1 MTFTMKESRT
11 RSSKSMTPTDT
22 SQQAKMKGS
31 NEKYKSMPEDNLVK
45 SRILGEN
52 SSDLCVSPTKSED
65 SEQESLSSLAAGA
78 STSIVEKHGQDES
91 ESGARHEG
99 SGINFHPGLR
109 LEAKDLGNDKYG
121 VKVVEVDWVEED
133 VLIHFEKWSQRYD
146 EWISMDSPRLR
157 SPQKSEPQPESKP
170 ISFFNVG
177 DEVMAAWTDN
187 RRYPA
192 KVKAVAPNNKFEVV
206 FFDGFTKFIK
216 GSKMHKLTEGEL
228 ENMKEKIPSPL
239 ANEISL
245 QTPAVYIRPKKINI
259 FTDVSPEGIGSKEDR
274 RQRKRKLNVAE
285 LFVSKKRR
293 VGSFDFSPPRQD
305 IERITKLD
313 LGKQGKAFG
322 NASSANKKE
331 SNQSFE
337 DANQKDS
344 SAPNDPTKVESKSE
358 SIGRSR
364 RKSGQP
370 VVTENG
376 ENKQSVKKAKI
387 ISGKARKRSRKL
399 NFDEISTS
407 SSKVSKDNE
416 SPRSKKKSV
425 DPDNELEVGAKWEP
439 EGDTAYVVESTAGL
453 RRSIIIADPRLPS
466 GWAKHTI
473 QRRSGNSAGKWDV
486 FLVGPAGRKFR
497 TRAELRTYFE
507 ERKEPFEEALF
518 DFGLGRRKLVKVAAN
533 SNTPALKPSSSSKV
547 SRSSGKN
554 KHSSSP
560 IENATPQEPPLQ
572 RRIKTLLPKIR
583 PPHSEGEKEEK
594 SSADTEGPPPP
605 YTTTVAA
612 NSAVKVPD
620 PVDGQ
625 VFVGGL
631 KIQMENDAYKCPK
644 EGCGK
649 TFRKENLLQ
658 MHLKHYHP
666 EYNKFMGSTPN
677 VADLAY
683 ARTIGENLEDLMPK
697 SRFTF
702 TTVTPFATEKSARIE
717 NTRKSRTLSPSD
729 AFNSDKK
736 KDKNPVIATTKKL
749 LKGEQEEKPQIH
761 EPGTEPAQCKPVEG
775 VGEEMS
781 LPSET
786 TTSNTPLADV
796 KEERKEP
803 DNISKLPLSTSEQ
816 TTEMTTIDRP
826 AEDCEDDHIDVVDD
840 KDVQQPD
847 SPQSSTCVSKVLRS
861 VRKRQL
867 SGPSPSPD
875 ATFKKQYISPVL
887 HQMRVKRQL
896 DYGSMTRGK
905 LDLLDEGDGTEEG
918 SCSLDGSKFS
928 STIRINK
935 KKLPMIHLE
944 KLNVTTDSN
953 ALFYTINSKVVE
965 RLWFL
970 SHSIP
975 HRPCCDCVVLDRFK
989 SDFPRSRSSTVRT
1002 QSQHSPIS
1010 VNIDDVVLVSFHLL
1024 RLLPQAANLHE
1035 ASYSQSDNAA
1045 EEESKSPLEQSKFE
1059 HLRKEELINCTCG
1072 YSEEDGLMIQC
1083 DLCLCWQHGICN
1095 NIEKEGDVPEKYTCS
1110 ICLNPYRERASKKY
1124 LHDQDWL
1131 KEGKLPSHFSDDV
1144 TKASYTTSLLIQG
1157 QSGVQNQNR
1166 NFKASKRLYKCNY
1179 CKKSGHKAADCWTK
1193 MANEKQVSMASEQTH
1208 AVAEEIVTL
1217 TSSSVSALCAKLTRR
1232 DDVWC
1237 VDSGATTHM
1246 CRDKNSFLELTPT
1259 ISQKVSVK
1267 DPISNA
1273 DGHVDKVQES
1283 DPIDPDRPIEV
1294 NENDLKSENLSK
1306 DCTVIEN
1313 KRGPGRPKLIKTG
1326 KPGRPAKHF
1335 NLVTPKPE
1343 SASLILSFHTKNPS
1357 DVNHRERLLKR
1368 SHDVTGMLLQ
1378 VQHVAQGLR
1387 VKLNI
1392 AEKPDHPKLYLWAKS
1407 WEKVSKLEGLKTE
1420 NDIKVEDKTE
1430 CNEESD
1436 KFNKRDETSV
1446 TSSTEELSL
1455 RINDSE
1461 EMDENCI
1468 EPSKN
1473 TNQLDQSSNKMF
1485 NLDNTDSSV
1494 QPGVMETEC
1503 ETTSSANSKKVTDEG
1518 VEKDTQ
1524 SEDLKSLL
1532 HDQGDLDLEPQQTD
1546 DTSNRVDGRA
1556 DYTRPDS
1563 SLLHQALTNGATNQH
1578 DNMLQLPICQNELMH
1593 FASTM
1598 AGKLDATGNGIVQ
1611 YLIKLPNSP
1620 QPEAP
1625 IDPMECRLALLD
1637 HIEHSQ
1643 QLIDSRLSSFE
1654 AQVAALESEDPD
1666 FATGEADDYFPQ
1678 TKQTVQMLLRDLLT
1692 MRRIASLN

>member
-1 MTFTMKESRT
+1 MKESRT
-11 RSSKSMTPTDT
+11 RSSKSKTPTDT

-31 NEKYKSMPEDNLVK
+31 NEKYKSVPEDNLVK

-109 LEAKDLGNDKYG
+109 LEAKDLGNDKWYG

-192 KVKAVAPNNKFEVV
+192 KVKAVAPNN
-206 FFDGFTKFIK
+206 
-216 GSKMHKLTEGEL
+216 
-228 ENMKEKIPSPL
+228 
-239 ANEISL
+239 
-245 QTPAVYIRPKKINI
+245 
-259 FTDVSPEGIGSKEDR
+259 VSPEGIGSKEDR

-305 IERITKLD
+305 IERVTKLD
-313 LGKQGKAFG
+313 LGKPEKAFG

-331 SNQSFE
+331 SNQSFK

-364 RKSGQP
+364 RKS
-370 VVTENG
+370 
-376 ENKQSVKKAKI
+376 
-387 ISGKARKRSRKL
+387 
-399 NFDEISTS
+399 
-407 SSKVSKDNE
+407 DNE

-425 DPDNELEVGAKWEP
+425 DPVNELEVGAKWEP

-518 DFGLGRRKLVKVAAN
+518 DFGLGRRKLVKVSAN
-533 SNTPALKPSSSSKV
+533 SNTPALKPSSSSKL

-594 SSADTEGPPPP
+594 SAADTEGPPPP

-612 NSAVKVPD
+612 NSAVKIPD

-702 TTVTPFATEKSARIE
+702 TTVTPFGTEKSARIE

-736 KDKNPVIATTKKL
+736 KDKNPLIATTKKL
-749 LKGEQEEKPQIH
+749 LKGEQEEKPQLH
-761 EPGTEPAQCKPVEG
+761 ESGTETAQCTPVQG

-786 TTSNTPLADV
+786 TPPNTPLADV

-816 TTEMTTIDRP
+816 TTEMTTTDRP

-875 ATFKKQYISPVL
+875 ATFKK
-887 HQMRVKRQL
+887 R
-896 DYGSMTRGK
+896 K
-905 LDLLDEGDGTEEG
+905 LDLLDEVDGTEEG

-953 ALFYTINSKVVE
+953 GHIIHILPS
-965 RLWFL
+965 
-970 SHSIP
+970 SHGT
-975 HRPCCDCVVLDRFK
+975 
-989 SDFPRSRSSTVRT
+989 SDGLT
-1002 QSQHSPIS
+1002 QHS
-1010 VNIDDVVLVSFHLL
+1010 D
-1024 RLLPQAANLHE
+1024 
-1035 ASYSQSDNAA
+1035 AA

-1131 KEGKLPSHFSDDV
+1131 KEGKLPS
-1144 TKASYTTSLLIQG
+1144 
-1157 QSGVQNQNR
+1157 
-1166 NFKASKRLYKCNY
+1166 
-1179 CKKSGHKAADCWTK
+1179 
-1193 MANEKQVSMASEQTH
+1193 
-1208 AVAEEIVTL
+1208 
-1217 TSSSVSALCAKLTRR
+1217 
-1232 DDVWC
+1232 
-1237 VDSGATTHM
+1237 
-1246 CRDKNSFLELTPT
+1246 
-1259 ISQKVSVK
+1259 
-1267 DPISNA
+1267 
-1273 DGHVDKVQES
+1273 
-1283 DPIDPDRPIEV
+1283 
-1294 NENDLKSENLSK
+1294 
-1306 DCTVIEN
+1306 
-1313 KRGPGRPKLIKTG
+1313 
-1326 KPGRPAKHF
+1326 
-1335 NLVTPKPE
+1335 
-1343 SASLILSFHTKNPS
+1343 LSFHTKNPS

-1503 ETTSSANSKKVTDEG
+1503 ETTSSANSKKATDEG

-1532 HDQGDLDLEPQQTD
+1532 QDQGDLDLEPQQTD

-1563 SLLHQALTNGATNQH
+1563 SLLHQALTN
-1578 DNMLQLPICQNELMH
+1578 E
-1593 FASTM
+1593 
-1598 AGKLDATGNGIVQ
+1598 
-1611 YLIKLPNSP
+1611 LPNSP

>member
-1 MTFTMKESRT
+1 MKESRT
-11 RSSKSMTPTDT
+11 RSSKSKTPTDT

-31 NEKYKSMPEDNLVK
+31 NEKYKSVPEDNLVK

-52 SSDLCVSPTKSED
+52 SSDLCVSPNKSED

-109 LEAKDLGNDKYG
+109 LEAKDLGNDKWYG

-612 NSAVKVPD
+612 NSAVKIPD

-816 TTEMTTIDRP
+816 TTEMTTTDRP

-875 ATFKKQYISPVL
+875 ATFKK
-887 HQMRVKRQL
+887 R
-896 DYGSMTRGK
+896 K

-953 ALFYTINSKVVE
+953 GHIIHILPS
-965 RLWFL
+965 
-970 SHSIP
+970 SHGT
-975 HRPCCDCVVLDRFK
+975 
-989 SDFPRSRSSTVRT
+989 SDGLT
-1002 QSQHSPIS
+1002 QHSGSWETHLLLHVQFFTGEGGFGADYWPIS
-1010 VNIDDVVLVSFHLL
+1010 AFGL
-1024 RLLPQAANLHE
+1024 
-1035 ASYSQSDNAA
+1035 AS
-1045 EEESKSPLEQSKFE
+1045 
-1059 HLRKEELINCTCG
+1059 
-1072 YSEEDGLMIQC
+1072 C

-1131 KEGKLPSHFSDDV
+1131 KEGKLPS
-1144 TKASYTTSLLIQG
+1144 
-1157 QSGVQNQNR
+1157 
-1166 NFKASKRLYKCNY
+1166 
-1179 CKKSGHKAADCWTK
+1179 
-1193 MANEKQVSMASEQTH
+1193 
-1208 AVAEEIVTL
+1208 
-1217 TSSSVSALCAKLTRR
+1217 
-1232 DDVWC
+1232 
-1237 VDSGATTHM
+1237 
-1246 CRDKNSFLELTPT
+1246 
-1259 ISQKVSVK
+1259 
-1267 DPISNA
+1267 
-1273 DGHVDKVQES
+1273 
-1283 DPIDPDRPIEV
+1283 
-1294 NENDLKSENLSK
+1294 
-1306 DCTVIEN
+1306 
-1313 KRGPGRPKLIKTG
+1313 
-1326 KPGRPAKHF
+1326 
-1335 NLVTPKPE
+1335 
-1343 SASLILSFHTKNPS
+1343 LSFHTKNPS

-1407 WEKVSKLEGLKTE
+1407 WEKASKLEGLKTE

-1503 ETTSSANSKKVTDEG
+1503 ETTSSANSKKATDEG

-1578 DNMLQLPICQNELMH
+1578 DNMLQLPI
-1593 FASTM
+1593 
-1598 AGKLDATGNGIVQ
+1598 
-1611 YLIKLPNSP
+1611 
-1620 QPEAP
+1620 
-1625 IDPMECRLALLD
+1625 
-1637 HIEHSQ
+1637 
-1643 QLIDSRLSSFE
+1643 
-1654 AQVAALESEDPD
+1654 
-1666 FATGEADDYFPQ
+1666 
-1678 TKQTVQMLLRDLLT
+1678 
-1692 MRRIASLN
+1692 

>member
-1 MTFTMKESRT
+1 MKESRT
-11 RSSKSMTPTDT
+11 RSSKSKTPTDT

-31 NEKYKSMPEDNLVK
+31 NEKYKSVPEDNLVK

-65 SEQESLSSLAAGA
+65 SEQESLSSLVAGA

-109 LEAKDLGNDKYG
+109 LEAKDLGNDKWYG

-157 SPQKSEPQPESKP
+157 SPQKPEPQPESKP

-192 KVKAVAPNNKFEVV
+192 KVKA
-206 FFDGFTKFIK
+206 
-216 GSKMHKLTEGEL
+216 
-228 ENMKEKIPSPL
+228 KIPSPL

-305 IERITKLD
+305 IERVTKLD

-322 NASSANKKE
+322 NVSSANKKE

-337 DANQKDS
+337 DANQKAS
-344 SAPNDPTKVESKSE
+344 SAPNDQTKVESKSE

-364 RKSGQP
+364 RKS
-370 VVTENG
+370 
-376 ENKQSVKKAKI
+376 
-387 ISGKARKRSRKL
+387 
-399 NFDEISTS
+399 
-407 SSKVSKDNE
+407 DNE

-425 DPDNELEVGAKWEP
+425 DPDNELEVGTKWEP

-453 RRSIIIADPRLPS
+453 RRSIIIADSRLPS

-560 IENATPQEPPLQ
+560 IENATPQDPPLQ

-594 SSADTEGPPPP
+594 SAADTEGPPPP

-702 TTVTPFATEKSARIE
+702 TTVTPFGTEKSARIE

-749 LKGEQEEKPQIH
+749 LKGEQEEKPQLH
-761 EPGTEPAQCKPVEG
+761 ESGTEPAQCTPVQG

-816 TTEMTTIDRP
+816 TTEMTTTDRP

-867 SGPSPSPD
+867 SGPSPD
-875 ATFKKQYISPVL
+875 ATFKK
-887 HQMRVKRQL
+887 R
-896 DYGSMTRGK
+896 K

-953 ALFYTINSKVVE
+953 GHIIHILPS
-965 RLWFL
+965 
-970 SHSIP
+970 SHGT
-975 HRPCCDCVVLDRFK
+975 
-989 SDFPRSRSSTVRT
+989 SDGLTR
-1002 QSQHSPIS
+1002 HS
-1010 VNIDDVVLVSFHLL
+1010 D
-1024 RLLPQAANLHE
+1024 
-1035 ASYSQSDNAA
+1035 AA

-1131 KEGKLPSHFSDDV
+1131 KEGKLPS
-1144 TKASYTTSLLIQG
+1144 
-1157 QSGVQNQNR
+1157 
-1166 NFKASKRLYKCNY
+1166 
-1179 CKKSGHKAADCWTK
+1179 
-1193 MANEKQVSMASEQTH
+1193 
-1208 AVAEEIVTL
+1208 
-1217 TSSSVSALCAKLTRR
+1217 
-1232 DDVWC
+1232 
-1237 VDSGATTHM
+1237 
-1246 CRDKNSFLELTPT
+1246 
-1259 ISQKVSVK
+1259 
-1267 DPISNA
+1267 
-1273 DGHVDKVQES
+1273 
-1283 DPIDPDRPIEV
+1283 
-1294 NENDLKSENLSK
+1294 
-1306 DCTVIEN
+1306 
-1313 KRGPGRPKLIKTG
+1313 
-1326 KPGRPAKHF
+1326 
-1335 NLVTPKPE
+1335 
-1343 SASLILSFHTKNPS
+1343 LSFRTKNPS

-1407 WEKVSKLEGLKTE
+1407 WEKASKLEGLKTE
-1420 NDIKVEDKTE
+1420 SDIKVEDKTE

-1461 EMDENCI
+1461 EIDENCI
-1468 EPSKN
+1468 VPSKN
-1473 TNQLDQSSNKMF
+1473 TNQLDQSSNEMF

-1503 ETTSSANSKKVTDEG
+1503 DTTSSANSKKVTDEG

-1532 HDQGDLDLEPQQTD
+1532 HDQDDLNIEPQQTD
-1546 DTSNRVDGRA
+1546 DTSNRVDSRA

-1563 SLLHQALTNGATNQH
+1563 SLLHQALTN
-1578 DNMLQLPICQNELMH
+1578 E
-1593 FASTM
+1593 
-1598 AGKLDATGNGIVQ
+1598 
-1611 YLIKLPNSP
+1611 LPNSP

-1666 FATGEADDYFPQ
+1666 FATDEADDYFPQ

>member
-1 MTFTMKESRT
+1 MKESRT
-11 RSSKSMTPTDT
+11 RSSKSKTPTDT
-22 SQQAKMKGS
+22 SQQVKMKGS
-31 NEKYKSMPEDNLVK
+31 SEKYRNVPEDNLVK

-52 SSDLCVSPTKSED
+52 SSDLCVSPSKSED
-65 SEQESLSSLAAGA
+65 SEQESLSSLVAGA

-109 LEAKDLGNDKYG
+109 LEAKDLGNDKWYG

-157 SPQKSEPQPESKP
+157 SAQKPEPQPESKP
-170 ISFFNVG
+170 IGLFNVG

-206 FFDGFTKFIK
+206 FFDGFTKLIK

-239 ANEISL
+239 ANEISQ
-245 QTPAVYIRPKKINI
+245 QTPAVYVRPKKVNI

-293 VGSFDFSPPRQD
+293 VGSFDFSPPRD
-305 IERITKLD
+305 IERVTKLD
-313 LGKQGKAFG
+313 LGKQGKAVG
-322 NASSANKKE
+322 NASSPNKKE

-344 SAPNDPTKVESKSE
+344 SAPSDPTIVESKSE

-376 ENKQSVKKAKI
+376 ENKQSEKKSKI

-416 SPRSKKKSV
+416 SPRIKKKSI
-425 DPDNELEVGAKWEP
+425 DPDNELQVGAKWEP
-439 EGDTAYVVESTAGL
+439 EGDTAYIVESTAGL

-466 GWAKHTI
+466 GWEKHTI

-486 FLVGPAGRKFR
+486 FLVGPKRRKFR

-533 SNTPALKPSSSSKV
+533 SDTPALKPSSSSKV

-560 IENATPQEPPLQ
+560 IENATPQDPPLQ

-594 SSADTEGPPPP
+594 SAADTEGPPPP

-702 TTVTPFATEKSARIE
+702 TTVTPFGMEKSARIE
-717 NTRKSRTLSPSD
+717 NTRNKNNFKNHLTMGTRCKHVREHVLFKSGHLATANRTTNMFVERFVFVVLVWRRPKS
-729 AFNSDKK
+729 
-736 KDKNPVIATTKKL
+736 
-749 LKGEQEEKPQIH
+749 EQEEKPQLH
-761 EPGTEPAQCKPVEG
+761 ESGTEPAQCTPGQG

-781 LPSET
+781 VPSET
-786 TTSNTPLADV
+786 TTSITPLADV

-803 DNISKLPLSTSEQ
+803 DNISTSEQ
-816 TTEMTTIDRP
+816 TTEMTTTDRP

-867 SGPSPSPD
+867 SGPSPD
-875 ATFKKQYISPVL
+875 TTLKK
-887 HQMRVKRQL
+887 R
-896 DYGSMTRGK
+896 K

-928 STIRINK
+928 STFRINK

-953 ALFYTINSKVVE
+953 GHII
-965 RLWFL
+965 
-970 SHSIP
+970 H
-975 HRPCCDCVVLDRFK
+975 VLPSSRGT
-989 SDFPRSRSSTVRT
+989 SDGLT
-1002 QSQHSPIS
+1002 QHS
-1010 VNIDDVVLVSFHLL
+1010 D
-1024 RLLPQAANLHE
+1024 
-1035 ASYSQSDNAA
+1035 AA

-1110 ICLNPYRERASKKY
+1110 ICLNPYRERVSKKY

-1131 KEGKLPSHFSDDV
+1131 KEGKLPS
-1144 TKASYTTSLLIQG
+1144 
-1157 QSGVQNQNR
+1157 
-1166 NFKASKRLYKCNY
+1166 
-1179 CKKSGHKAADCWTK
+1179 
-1193 MANEKQVSMASEQTH
+1193 
-1208 AVAEEIVTL
+1208 
-1217 TSSSVSALCAKLTRR
+1217 
-1232 DDVWC
+1232 
-1237 VDSGATTHM
+1237 
-1246 CRDKNSFLELTPT
+1246 
-1259 ISQKVSVK
+1259 
-1267 DPISNA
+1267 
-1273 DGHVDKVQES
+1273 
-1283 DPIDPDRPIEV
+1283 
-1294 NENDLKSENLSK
+1294 
-1306 DCTVIEN
+1306 
-1313 KRGPGRPKLIKTG
+1313 
-1326 KPGRPAKHF
+1326 
-1335 NLVTPKPE
+1335 
-1343 SASLILSFHTKNPS
+1343 LSFRTKNAS

-1407 WEKVSKLEGLKTE
+1407 WEKASKLEVLKTE
-1420 NDIKVEDKTE
+1420 SDIKVEDKTE

-1461 EMDENCI
+1461 EMDENSI
-1468 EPSKN
+1468 LPSKN
-1473 TNQLDQSSNKMF
+1473 INQLDQSSNEMF
-1485 NLDNTDSSV
+1485 NLDNTDSSA

-1503 ETTSSANSKKVTDEG
+1503 DTTSSANSKKATDEG

-1532 HDQGDLDLEPQQTD
+1532 HDQGDLGLEPQQTG

-1598 AGKLDATGNGIVQ
+1598 AGKLDATE
-1611 YLIKLPNSP
+1611 LPNSP

-1654 AQVAALESEDPD
+1654 AQVADHYKY
-1666 FATGEADDYFPQ
+1666 T
-1678 TKQTVQMLLRDLLT
+1678 
-1692 MRRIASLN
+1692 ASLNSW

>member
-1 MTFTMKESRT
+1 MKESRT
-11 RSSKSMTPTDT
+11 RSSKSKTPTDT

-31 NEKYKSMPEDNLVK
+31 SEKYKNVPEDNLVK

-52 SSDLCVSPTKSED
+52 SSDLCVSPYKSED

-109 LEAKDLGNDKYG
+109 LEAKDLGNDKWYG

-157 SPQKSEPQPESKP
+157 SAQKPEPQPESKP
-170 ISFFNVG
+170 IGLFNVG

-206 FFDGFTKFIK
+206 FFDGFTKLIK

-239 ANEISL
+239 ANEISQ
-245 QTPAVYIRPKKINI
+245 QTPAVYVRPKKVNI

-293 VGSFDFSPPRQD
+293 VGSFDFSPPRD
-305 IERITKLD
+305 IERVTKLD
-313 LGKQGKAFG
+313 LGKQGKAVG
-322 NASSANKKE
+322 NASSPNKKE

-344 SAPNDPTKVESKSE
+344 SAPSDPTIVESKSE

-376 ENKQSVKKAKI
+376 ENKQSEKKSKI

-416 SPRSKKKSV
+416 SPRIKKKSI
-425 DPDNELEVGAKWEP
+425 DPDNELQVGAKWEP

-486 FLVGPAGRKFR
+486 FLVGPKGRKFR

-533 SNTPALKPSSSSKV
+533 SDTPALKPSSSSKV

-560 IENATPQEPPLQ
+560 IENATPLDPPLQ

-594 SSADTEGPPPP
+594 SAADTEGPPPP

-702 TTVTPFATEKSARIE
+702 TTVTPFGMEKSARIE
-717 NTRKSRTLSPSD
+717 NTR
-729 AFNSDKK
+729 N
-736 KDKNPVIATTKKL
+736 
-749 LKGEQEEKPQIH
+749 EQEEKPQLH
-761 EPGTEPAQCKPVEG
+761 ESGTEPAQCTPGQG

-781 LPSET
+781 VPSET

-816 TTEMTTIDRP
+816 TTEMTTTDRP

-867 SGPSPSPD
+867 SGPSPD
-875 ATFKKQYISPVL
+875 TTLKK
-887 HQMRVKRQL
+887 R
-896 DYGSMTRGK
+896 K

-928 STIRINK
+928 STFRINK

-944 KLNVTTDSN
+944 KLSVTTDSN
-953 ALFYTINSKVVE
+953 GHIIHILPSSRGT
-965 RLWFL
+965 
-970 SHSIP
+970 
-975 HRPCCDCVVLDRFK
+975 
-989 SDFPRSRSSTVRT
+989 SDGLT
-1002 QSQHSPIS
+1002 QHS
-1010 VNIDDVVLVSFHLL
+1010 D
-1024 RLLPQAANLHE
+1024 
-1035 ASYSQSDNAA
+1035 AA

-1110 ICLNPYRERASKKY
+1110 ICLNPYRERVSKKY

-1131 KEGKLPSHFSDDV
+1131 KEGKLPS
-1144 TKASYTTSLLIQG
+1144 
-1157 QSGVQNQNR
+1157 
-1166 NFKASKRLYKCNY
+1166 
-1179 CKKSGHKAADCWTK
+1179 
-1193 MANEKQVSMASEQTH
+1193 
-1208 AVAEEIVTL
+1208 
-1217 TSSSVSALCAKLTRR
+1217 
-1232 DDVWC
+1232 
-1237 VDSGATTHM
+1237 
-1246 CRDKNSFLELTPT
+1246 
-1259 ISQKVSVK
+1259 
-1267 DPISNA
+1267 
-1273 DGHVDKVQES
+1273 
-1283 DPIDPDRPIEV
+1283 
-1294 NENDLKSENLSK
+1294 
-1306 DCTVIEN
+1306 
-1313 KRGPGRPKLIKTG
+1313 
-1326 KPGRPAKHF
+1326 
-1335 NLVTPKPE
+1335 
-1343 SASLILSFHTKNPS
+1343 LSFRTKNAS

-1407 WEKVSKLEGLKTE
+1407 WEKASKLEGLKTE
-1420 NDIKVEDKTE
+1420 SDIKVEDKTE

-1461 EMDENCI
+1461 EMDENSI
-1468 EPSKN
+1468 LPSKN
-1473 TNQLDQSSNKMF
+1473 TNQLDQSSNEMF
-1485 NLDNTDSSV
+1485 NLDNTDSSA

-1503 ETTSSANSKKVTDEG
+1503 DTTSSANSKKATDEG
-1518 VEKDTQ
+1518 VEKDTH

-1532 HDQGDLDLEPQQTD
+1532 NDQGDLGLEPQQTG

-1598 AGKLDATGNGIVQ
+1598 AGKLDATE
-1611 YLIKLPNSP
+1611 LPNSP

-1654 AQVAALESEDPD
+1654 AQVAENPIYQLQCNYRIAKYIGFTTGILGQEMNGHPFDTDHNDPD
-1666 FATGEADDYFPQ
+1666 KPHTQMHKADFDSCYSTDSCNAYQ
-1678 TKQTVQMLLRDLLT
+1678 LRRVDSIDAVLNKDDDILT
-1692 MRRIASLN
+1692 SKSESKSVLTIS

>member
-1 MTFTMKESRT
+1 MKESRT
-11 RSSKSMTPTDT
+11 RSSKSKTPTDT

-31 NEKYKSMPEDNLVK
+31 NEKYKSVPEDNLVK

-157 SPQKSEPQPESKP
+157 SPQKPEPQPESKP

-192 KVKAVAPNNKFEVV
+192 K
-206 FFDGFTKFIK
+206 
-216 GSKMHKLTEGEL
+216 
-228 ENMKEKIPSPL
+228 KIPSPL

-305 IERITKLD
+305 IERVTKLD

-322 NASSANKKE
+322 NVSAANKKE

-337 DANQKDS
+337 DANQKAS

-370 VVTENG
+370 VVTENV

-425 DPDNELEVGAKWEP
+425 DPDNELEVGTKWEP

-560 IENATPQEPPLQ
+560 IENATPQDPPLQ

-594 SSADTEGPPPP
+594 SAADTEGPPPP

-702 TTVTPFATEKSARIE
+702 TTVTPFGTEKSARIE

-736 KDKNPVIATTKKL
+736 KDKNPAIATTKKL
-749 LKGEQEEKPQIH
+749 LKGEQEEKPQLH
-761 EPGTEPAQCKPVEG
+761 ESGTEPAQCTPVQG

-816 TTEMTTIDRP
+816 TTEMTTTDRP

-867 SGPSPSPD
+867 SGPSPD
-875 ATFKKQYISPVL
+875 ATFKK
-887 HQMRVKRQL
+887 R
-896 DYGSMTRGK
+896 K

-953 ALFYTINSKVVE
+953 DISKVK
-965 RLWFL
+965 L
-970 SHSIP
+970 
-975 HRPCCDCVVLDRFK
+975 
-989 SDFPRSRSSTVRT
+989 
-1002 QSQHSPIS
+1002 
-1010 VNIDDVVLVSFHLL
+1010 NIDLNPLSATPTMNFGRMVLSITLMLDWFADDGEIELQILVGSTMLQRRKASLLLNNPNLSIYLPFFVLIINPCIECFPVRSLFALHHDTLTHDYIFSF
-1024 RLLPQAANLHE
+1024 
-1035 ASYSQSDNAA
+1035 
-1045 EEESKSPLEQSKFE
+1045 
-1059 HLRKEELINCTCG
+1059 
-1072 YSEEDGLMIQC
+1072 QC

-1131 KEGKLPSHFSDDV
+1131 KEGKLPS
-1144 TKASYTTSLLIQG
+1144 
-1157 QSGVQNQNR
+1157 
-1166 NFKASKRLYKCNY
+1166 
-1179 CKKSGHKAADCWTK
+1179 
-1193 MANEKQVSMASEQTH
+1193 
-1208 AVAEEIVTL
+1208 
-1217 TSSSVSALCAKLTRR
+1217 
-1232 DDVWC
+1232 
-1237 VDSGATTHM
+1237 
-1246 CRDKNSFLELTPT
+1246 
-1259 ISQKVSVK
+1259 
-1267 DPISNA
+1267 
-1273 DGHVDKVQES
+1273 
-1283 DPIDPDRPIEV
+1283 
-1294 NENDLKSENLSK
+1294 
-1306 DCTVIEN
+1306 
-1313 KRGPGRPKLIKTG
+1313 
-1326 KPGRPAKHF
+1326 
-1335 NLVTPKPE
+1335 
-1343 SASLILSFHTKNPS
+1343 LSFRTKNPS

-1407 WEKVSKLEGLKTE
+1407 WEKASKLEGLKTE
-1420 NDIKVEDKTE
+1420 SDIKVEDKTE

-1461 EMDENCI
+1461 EIDENCI
-1468 EPSKN
+1468 VPSKN
-1473 TNQLDQSSNKMF
+1473 TNQLDQSSNEMF

-1503 ETTSSANSKKVTDEG
+1503 DTTSSANSKKVTDEG

-1532 HDQGDLDLEPQQTD
+1532 HDQDDLNIEPQQTD
-1546 DTSNRVDGRA
+1546 DTSNRVDSRA

-1563 SLLHQALTNGATNQH
+1563 SLLHQALTN
-1578 DNMLQLPICQNELMH
+1578 E
-1593 FASTM
+1593 
-1598 AGKLDATGNGIVQ
+1598 
-1611 YLIKLPNSP
+1611 LPNSP

-1625 IDPMECRLALLD
+1625 IDPMECRFALLD

-1666 FATGEADDYFPQ
+1666 FATDEADDYFPQ